1 MFRSLSARLF
11 AILTVGLGAIQ
22 IVSFIA
28 FMNFR
33 GQEIKEQMTRFLGA
47 DLSFAYDFMRSLP
60 HEQRLAWLA
69 RLNQGFHY
77 RFSLEPI
84 KAQAQDFQTVD
95 PNLATLTAILKAD
108 LPPEA
113 KLSFRLPPGV
123 APSVRER
130 AIQAVLSIDQ
140 DEALVLHLF
149 DPFSMPSE
157 GSLLLYLGVVL
168 LTVSPFVWW
177 AVHLSTRQIDRMLG
191 TVEQFGR
198 NLNSPPVPE
207 SGPQE
212 LQKAAHAVNT
222 MRERILQHIEERTQ
236 ILAAI
241 AHDLKTPLTRLRLR
255 AEALDNGVPRE
266 RIISE
271 VEYMAN
277 LVTEGLDYARSAH
290 LCEAT
295 SLIEVN
301 HWLEGMVDDAQD
313 AGATCSLAGQAQ
325 APYPGAL
332 RALTRAMQNLIE
344 NALKFATEAGI
355 RIEDSTERL
364 TIRVLDNGPGLGD
377 ALLEKVFDP
386 FFRAEVSRN
395 RDTGGS
401 GLGLSIAR
409 NIVRAHG
416 GEIRLRNR
424 AEGGLEAVVELPRPA
439 ETGTTART
447 S

>member
-11 AILTVGLGAIQ
+11 AILTVGLGTIQ
-22 IVSFIA
+22 IISFIA

-60 HEQRLAWLA
+60 PEQRLAWLA

-77 RFSLEPI
+77 RFSLEPA
-84 KAQAQDFQTVD
+84 KALAEDFQTVD
-95 PNLATLTAILKAD
+95 PNLAVLTAILKAD
-108 LPPEA
+108 LPAEA
-113 KLSFRLPPGV
+113 RLSFRLPQDIP
-123 APSVRER
+123 PSVREKS
-130 AIQAVLSIDQ
+130 IQAVLSID
-140 DEALVLHLF
+140 ENESLVLHLF

-157 GSLLLYLGVVL
+157 GSLLRYLGFVL
-168 LTVSPFVWW
+168 LAVSPFVWW

-191 TVEQFGR
+191 TIEQFGR

-207 SGPQE
+207 TGPEE
-212 LQKAAHAVNT
+212 LRKAAQAVNA
-222 MRERILQHIEERTQ
+222 MRGRIVQHIEERTQ

-255 AEALDNGVPRE
+255 AEALDKGAPRE

-277 LVTEGLDYARSAH
+277 LVSEGLDYARSAH
-290 LCEAT
+290 LCETT

-301 HWLEGMVDDAQD
+301 HWLEGMVDDAED
-313 AGATCSLAGQAQ
+313 AGATCRLTGQAL
-325 APYPGAL
+325 APYRGAL

-344 NALKFATEAGI
+344 NALKFGSEAQI
-355 RIEDSTERL
+355 RIEDSTDRL
-364 TIRVLDNGPGLGD
+364 LIRVLDNGPGLSD

-416 GEIRLRNR
+416 GEIHLHNR
-424 AEGGLEAVVELPRPA
+424 PEEGLEVVVELPRHPQERLA
-439 ETGTTART
+439 ATL
-447 S
+447 

>member
-22 IVSFIA
+22 VISFIA

-60 HEQRLAWLA
+60 HEQRLEWLA

-77 RFSLEPI
+77 RFSLEP
-84 KAQAQDFQTVD
+84 AQAQRNDFQTAD
-95 PNLATLTAILKAD
+95 PGLATLTAILKAD

-113 KLSFRLPPGV
+113 KLSFRLPQDVP
-123 APSVRER
+123 PSVREKS
-130 AIQAVLSIDQ
+130 IQAVLAIDQ
-140 DEALVLHLF
+140 DESLVLHLF

-157 GSLLLYLGVVL
+157 GALLRYLGFVL
-168 LTVSPFVWW
+168 LAVSPFVWW
-177 AVHLSTRQIDRMLG
+177 AVHLSTRQIDRMLV
-191 TVEQFGR
+191 TIEKFGR

-207 SGPQE
+207 SGPEE
-212 LQKAAHAVNT
+212 LQKAAKTVNA
-222 MRERILQHIEERTQ
+222 MRERIVQHIEERTQ

-255 AEALDNGVPRE
+255 AEAVENSVQRE

-277 LVTEGLDYARSAH
+277 LVSEGLDYARSAH

-301 HWLEGMVDDAQD
+301 HWLEGMVDDFQD
-313 AGATCSLAGQAQ
+313 AGATCRLEGQAQ

-332 RALTRAMQNLIE
+332 RALTRAMQNLVE
-344 NALKFATEAGI
+344 NALKFGTEAK
-355 RIEDSTERL
+355 IEIDDSSERL
-364 TIRVLDNGPGLGD
+364 LIRVLDNGPGLSD
-377 ALLEKVFDP
+377 ELLEKVFDP
-386 FFRAEVSRN
+386 FFRAEISRN

-416 GEIRLRNR
+416 GDIHIDNCDD
-424 AEGGLEAVVELPRPA
+424 GGLAVLVELPRHPA
-439 ETGTTART
+439 GWHGAKL
-447 S
+447 

>member
-11 AILTVGLGAIQ
+11 AILTIGLGAIQ
-22 IVSFIA
+22 VISFIA

-60 HEQRLAWLA
+60 HEQRLEWLA

-77 RFSLEPI
+77 RFSLEPA
-84 KAQAQDFQTVD
+84 KAQRDDFQTAD

-113 KLSFRLPPGV
+113 KLSFRLPQGV
-123 APSVRER
+123 PPSVREKS
-130 AIQAVLSIDQ
+130 IQAVLAIDQ
-140 DEALVLHLF
+140 DESLVLHLF

-168 LTVSPFVWW
+168 LAVSPFVWW
-177 AVHLSTRQIDRMLG
+177 AVHLSTRPIDRMLV
-191 TVEQFGR
+191 TIEQFGR

-207 SGPQE
+207 SGPEE
-212 LQKAAHAVNT
+212 LQKAAKTVNA
-222 MRERILQHIEERTQ
+222 MRERIVQHIEERTQ

-255 AEALDNGVPRE
+255 AEAVENSVQRE
-266 RIISE
+266 RIVSE

-301 HWLEGMVDDAQD
+301 HWLEGMVDDIQD
-313 AGATCSLAGQAQ
+313 GGARCILSGQALT
-325 APYPGAL
+325 PYRGAL

-344 NALKFATEAGI
+344 NALKFGSEAEI
-355 RIEDSTERL
+355 RIDDSTERL
-364 TIRVLDNGPGLGD
+364 LIRVLDNGPGLSD

-386 FFRAEVSRN
+386 FFRAEMSRN

-409 NIVRAHG
+409 NIVHAHG
-416 GEIRLRNR
+416 GDIHLANR
-424 AEGGLEAVVELPRPA
+424 EDGGLEVRVELPRHPA
-439 ETGTTART
+439 GWHGAKL
-447 S
+447 

>member
-22 IVSFIA
+22 VISFIA

-77 RFSLEPI
+77 RFSLEPA
-84 KAQAQDFQTVD
+84 KAQRDDFQTVD
-95 PNLATLTAILKAD
+95 PSLATLTAILKAD

-113 KLSFRLPPGV
+113 KLSFRLPNDVPS
-123 APSVRER
+123 SVRDKS
-130 AIQAVLSIDQ
+130 IQAVLAID
-140 DEALVLHLF
+140 DNEALVLHLF

-168 LTVSPFVWW
+168 LAVSPFVWW

-191 TVEQFGR
+191 TIEQFGR
-198 NLNSPPVPE
+198 NLNAPPLPE
-207 SGPQE
+207 TGPEE
-212 LQKAAHAVNT
+212 LKKAAQAVNA
-222 MRERILQHIEERTQ
+222 MRERIVQHIEERTQ

-255 AEALDNGVPRE
+255 AEAVENSAQRE
-266 RIISE
+266 RIVSE
-271 VEYMAN
+271 VEYMAS
-277 LVTEGLDYARSAH
+277 LVSEGLDYARSAH
-290 LCEAT
+290 LCESS

-313 AGATCSLAGQAQ
+313 AGATCRIKGQAL
-325 APYPGAL
+325 APYRGAL

-344 NALKFATEAGI
+344 NALKFGSEAEI
-355 RIEDSTERL
+355 QIEDSTERL
-364 TIRVLDNGPGLGD
+364 LIRVLDNGPGLSD
-377 ALLEKVFDP
+377 ALIEKVFDP
-386 FFRAEVSRN
+386 FFRAEMSRN

-416 GEIRLRNR
+416 GEIHLHNR
-424 AEGGLEAVVELPRPA
+424 AGDGLEVLVELPRHR
-439 ETGTTART
+439 EDRN
-447 S
+447 